1 MNSDSRCEKDL
12 VNVSYRKL
20 VLKTAASCAAV
31 LAPIVLLE
39 IILLQ
44 TDYPI
49 SGAIAIT
56 ILLAACAA
64 YEIFIKV
71 RLLALGKKAAAV
83 LWEIC
88 QEYPD
93 LALDEEFNCM
103 GILEKVIYVLSHNSS
118 FTRSEYESELLEKQV
133 ELFALQAQI
142 NPHFLYNT
150 LDSIRGQAVMDG
162 ADEIASTIEALS
174 NLFKYNISQREN
186 MIPLRLE
193 LDNLIYYM
201 KIQKY
206 RYLDKIDLTMDIE
219 NDDSILSTKIPK
231 LTLQPIIENAI
242 YHGLE
247 PKLGKGTIRI
257 RVCKSGD
264 TLCVTI
270 VDDGVGMD
278 EDTLIQTKKRLC
290 GQAPESIHARGPSHG
305 IALYN
310 ANRRIQQCFGSNYG
324 ISIYSTKMVGTR
336 VELTFPYRKE
346 LDGNESAL
354 A

>member
-1 MNSDSRCEKDL
+1 MNSDSICEKEME
-12 VNVSYRKL
+12 NISCRKL
-20 VLKTAASCAAV
+20 IVKAAV
-31 LAPIVLLE
+31 SCLVALVPIILLE
-39 IILLQ
+39 FILLQ
-44 TDYPI
+44 TDYPT
-49 SGAIAIT
+49 SGVICIT
-56 ILLAACAA
+56 ILLAACAT
-64 YEIFIKV
+64 YEILLKV
-71 RLLALGKKAAAV
+71 KQVALGKKAAVA
-83 LWEIC
+83 LSKIYL
-88 QEYPD
+88 EYPD

-103 GILEKVIYVLSHNSS
+103 GILEKTIYVLSHNSS

-219 NDDSILSTKIPK
+219 NDDRILSTKIPK

-247 PKLGKGTIRI
+247 PKIGKGTIKI
-257 RVCKSGD
+257 RVFKTED
-264 TLCVTI
+264 ILCVTI
-270 VDDGVGMD
+270 IDDGVGMD
-278 EDTLIQTKKRLC
+278 EETLIQTKKRLC
-290 GQAPESIHARGPSHG
+290 GQAQEPIHTTGPSHG

-310 ANRRIQQCFGSNYG
+310 ANRRIQQCFGNNYG
-324 ISIYSTKMVGTR
+324 VSIYSTKMIGTR